1 MEAKTEVIEEEK
13 DIRISA
19 SIPPELHSKL
29 VAYAKNYAQGNKSFA
44 VRLAIEL
51 LISMS
56 EQQQNK

>member
-1 MEAKTEVIEEEK
+1 MEVKTDVLDEKK

-19 SIPPELHSKL
+19 SIPPELYNKF

-56 EQQQNK
+56 EQQK